1 MDEKK
6 LLSAQVTVLCFE
18 LLTELR
24 NGSVHLGR
32 GTPFG
37 VKFLDLSGWDRL
49 VGLASGAIHGLDPQ
63 DAVLLVVAGKHH
75 SVTFLHCIEESP
87 ATIQA

>member
-1 MDEKK
+1 MKTALAK
-6 LLSAQVTVLCFE
+6 VTVLCYG

-24 NGSVHLGR
+24 NGSIHLGR

-49 VGLASGAIHGLDPQ
+49 VGLAGGSVHGLDPQ
-63 DAVLLVVAGKHH
+63 DAVLLIVAGEDH

>member
-1 MDEKK
+1 MENCFLPK
-6 LLSAQVTVLCFE
+6 VNVLCIG

-24 NGSVHLGR
+24 YGGIHLGR

-49 VGLASGAIHGLDPQ
+49 VGLSGGTVHGLNPQ
-63 DAVLLVVAGKHH
+63 DAVLLVITGEDH
-75 SVTFLHCIEESP
+75 SVAFFHCIEESP
-87 ATIQA
+87 AAIQA